1 MRVLVTWG
9 SKRGGTAGIGQ
20 ILAAALAARGIDVL
34 AAPAA
39 EVRSV
44 EGFDAAIIGGALY
57 ANRWPAI
64 ARRFVNRNAQTLRK
78 IPVWLFSSGPL
89 DDSADRTVILPT
101 TEVAVLA
108 ERIGAQGH
116 VTFGGRLAP
125 DAKGFP
131 ASAMAKKHSGDW
143 RNPDRIRAWAA
154 EVADAL
160 PAARPGAAIDHP
172 ARSVGRLV
180 AHGVV
185 GWALCAATTSL
196 LLRSAGLTAAL
207 IVHAV
212 AAPAIFV
219 ALARRYFRA
228 RGARDPLPTA
238 VAWTAIVALLDAVV
252 VAGAAL
258 HGPKAF
264 GSVSGTWLP
273 FALIFFATWATG
285 GLMATL
291 PWPVERKDD
300 RRPGAPR
307 RVAEGRSR

>member
-20 ILAAALAARGIDVL
+20 ILAAELASRGIDVV

-44 EGFDAAIIGGALY
+44 AGVDAAIIGGALY
-57 ANRWPAI
+57 ANRWPASV
-64 ARRFVNRNAQTLRK
+64 RRFMNRNAQTLRK

-89 DDSADRTVILPT
+89 DDSADRTVIPPT
-101 TEVAVLA
+101 TQAAVLA
-108 ERIGAQGH
+108 ERVGAKGH
-116 VTFGGRLAP
+116 VTFGGRLTP

-154 EVADAL
+154 ELADAL
-160 PAARPGAAIDHP
+160 PAAKPGAAIDHP

-180 AHGVV
+180 AYGVA
-185 GWALCAATTSL
+185 GWALCAATMGGLS
-196 LLRSAGLTAAL
+196 RFAGLTTAL

-212 AAPAIFV
+212 AAPAIFG
-219 ALARRYFRA
+219 ALARHYFRA
-228 RGARDPLPTA
+228 RGARDPFPTA
-238 VAWTAIVALLDAVV
+238 FAWTAIVAGLDAVV
-252 VAGAAL
+252 VAGAVMHSLKMFA
-258 HGPKAF
+258 
-264 GSVSGTWLP
+264 SVAGTWLP
-273 FALIFFATWATG
+273 FALIFLATWATG

-291 PWPVERKDD
+291 PWPTD
-300 RRPGAPR
+300 RQDRSPSAHR
-307 RVAEGRSR
+307 RLAEGQSP